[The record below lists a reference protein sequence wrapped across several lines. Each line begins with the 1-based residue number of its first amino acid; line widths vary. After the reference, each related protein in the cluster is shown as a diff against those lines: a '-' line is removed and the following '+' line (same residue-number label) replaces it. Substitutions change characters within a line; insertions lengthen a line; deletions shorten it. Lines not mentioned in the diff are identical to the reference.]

1 MRYPGKFWQR
11 IMIIKCSIKLQFL
24 HLKHIKYWHR
34 RHMSRKQELGN
45 TPKCKGNLFYDK
57 GTFLIIKE
65 SG

>member
-1 MRYPGKFWQR
+1 
-11 IMIIKCSIKLQFL
+11 
-24 HLKHIKYWHR
+24 
-34 RHMSRKQELGN
+34 MSRKQELGN